1 MPLPVEP
8 LLFLTDALRRGLAII
23 IVTAEPVG
31 DDETQVKTFSNIV
44 HDETTRWLL
53 DEAKNVE

>member
-8 LLFLTDALRRGLAII
+8 MLFLFDALKRDLAII
-23 IVTAEPVG
+23 IVTGENI
-31 DDETQVKTFSNIV
+31 DDCEAQIRTFTNIV
-44 HDETTRWLL
+44 DDKTTRWLL